1 MVGDKERTNKTAN
14 VRTRDNQVLGE
25 MALDV
30 LIPKL
35 SQLDKMKVNDDS
47 KVFSEAQGEQWTY

>member
-14 VRTRDNQVLGE
+14 VRTRDNKVLGE
-25 MALDV
+25 MALDA

-35 SQLDKMKVNDDS
+35 CQLDKMRVNDDS
-47 KVFSEAQGEQWTY
+47 KVFSEAQWTY